1 MTAPIQ
7 ERRDVPL
14 PLKVET
20 RADGKP
26 MIRGMAARY
35 GVRSVDLGRF
45 TEEIKPGA
53 FDNVMRAE
61 GRNVVG
67 LFNHEPNYVLG
78 TERAGTLRLAAT
90 ADGLAYE
97 LDPPSTRE
105 DVVELIQ
112 RGDVW
117 GSSFAFTV
125 AEGGD
130 EWTTDENGGHLRYIR
145 AIGGL
150 YDVGPVLTPAYRDTT
165 VAVRSLERHLQTHRP
180 ALVLPALN
188 RDAKTETALRTFL
201 ERHGRKIG

>member
-1 MTAPIQ
+1 MTH
-7 ERRDVPL
+7 ERRDVAL
-14 PLKVET
+14 PLSIET

-26 MIRGMAARY
+26 LIRGMAARY

-53 FDNVMRAE
+53 FDAVMRRAE

-67 LFNHEPNYVLG
+67 LFNHEPNIVLG
-78 TERAGTLRLAAT
+78 TERAGTLRLAGT
-90 ADGLAYE
+90 PDGLAYE
-97 LDPPSTRE
+97 LDPPATRE
-105 DVVELIQ
+105 DVVELIR

-125 AEGGD
+125 APDGD
-130 EWTTDENGGHLRYIR
+130 EWTTDEQGGHLRYIR
-145 AIGGL
+145 AIDGL
-150 YDVGPVLTPAYRDTT
+150 YDVGPVLTPAYRDTS

-180 ALVLPALN
+180 ALVLPALK
-188 RDAKTETALRTFL
+188 RDAKTEAALRRFL